1 MLRNYL
7 TIACRTL
14 VRNKVYTLV
23 NVLGLGI
30 GLAAAMLILLYTK
43 DEVSYDGFHANN
55 PRLFRIAF
63 RDFTPAGVLDYQSGV
78 TGYFQ
83 GPTFKA
89 GMPEIESFVRLK
101 QSRNDMKRGTGVIS
115 QPVFFADPDFF
126 TVLSFPLVS
135 GDPRTVLRNPGSVV
149 ISEELAL
156 NQFGTTDALGK
167 TIYFKDGFQ
176 GGSRFAPYLVTGVAR
191 PTPRNSSIQFD
202 VLLPLV
208 VQPEEM
214 NNPLNWFNTHLNTFV
229 LLHPGA
235 DVRAAETRM
244 NLVYAACSKEAVRQ
258 ATEKWG
264 ADEMNQKRVYGLQPF
279 TDMHLSQELP
289 AVNGLVNASNPVYS
303 YLLSG
308 IALFILL
315 IACINFVNL
324 TVARSLKRAK
334 EIGIRKVI
342 GGGRK
347 QLIVQ
352 FLGESFLLSLVA
364 FVGAVGLVEL
374 VLPTFNELSN
384 KSLALSYLLDTRL
397 VLGYVLLFGATGLLA
412 GSYPAFVLSG
422 YSPVQTLYCRFR
434 LGGKNYLQKTLV
446 VLQFAIASFLIIA
459 TLTVHSQFNYLLTK
473 QLGYNDKHTIS
484 ITRPDLSPGE
494 ARLLKEQLL
503 TDPGI
508 QRVAAKNNG
517 RWNTAGRVNG
527 TTEMSFVYE
536 IVDPDYLPLLE
547 IPVVRGRNFSPDL
560 MTDSTQAVLVNEA
573 FVKHAGWKEPLG
585 QVVNLWFNQHKLF
598 TVAGVVKDHHYAA
611 LNEKIGPQL
620 FMLKNADNS
629 YGRILVRIRPGTETA
644 SLQHIEKTF
653 RKLFPAHPYAYTFLD
668 EDNARSYEPEAQWK
682 QIMLSGALLTI
693 FVSCIGLFSLATY
706 AAERRTKEIG
716 IRKVLGASVP
726 GIVQLLSWDFLKL
739 VCLSFVFAFPAAW
752 YATGQWLQNYPYRV
766 AGGGWIF
773 AVAALLAMLIA
784 LCTVSFQS
792 VRVALTNPVRSLR
805 NE

>member
-7 TIACRTL
+7 TIAFRTL

-55 PRLFRIAF
+55 ARLFRVTY
-63 RDFTPAGVLDYQSGV
+63 RDITPEGGLDNEGGN

-89 GMPEIESFVRLK
+89 GVPEIQSFVRFK
-101 QSRNDMKRGTGVIS
+101 QNRIDLKRGTEIVS

-126 TVLSFPLVS
+126 TVFSFPLLS
-135 GDPRTVLRNPGSVV
+135 GNPRTALQSPGSVV
-149 ISEELAL
+149 ITEDMARR
-156 NQFGTTDALGK
+156 QFGTTDVLGK
-167 TIYFKDGFQ
+167 TIYCKDSFKR
-176 GGSRFAPYLVTGVAR
+176 GSTFAPYTVTGVAR
-191 PTPRNSSIQFD
+191 PTPQNSSIQFD

-208 VQPEEM
+208 PE
-214 NNPLNWFNTHLNTFV
+214 PGQLADPTNWFNHFLNTFV
-229 LLHPGA
+229 LLHPDA
-235 DVRAAETRM
+235 QVRNVEASM
-244 NLVYAACSKEAVRQ
+244 NRVYAASAQEGIRM

-264 ADEMNQKRVYGLQPF
+264 MRETREYRLQPF
-279 TDMHLSQELP
+279 TDMHLNQALP
-289 AVNGLVNASNPVYS
+289 AQNGLFNASNPVYS

-342 GGGRK
+342 GGDRK

-374 VLPTFNELSN
+374 VLPTFNELSS
-384 KSLALSYLLDTRL
+384 KMLALSYLLDARL
-397 VLGYVLLFGATGLLA
+397 VLGYAVLFLATGLLA
-412 GSYPAFVLSG
+412 GGYPAFVLSG
-422 YSPVQTLYCRFR
+422 YSPVQTLYSRFR

-446 VLQFAIASFLIIA
+446 VFQFALASFLIIA
-459 TLTVHSQFNYLLTK
+459 TLTVHSQFNYLLSK
-473 QLGYNDKHTIS
+473 ELGYDDKHTIS
-484 ITRPDLSPGE
+484 LEKADLSLGE
-494 ARLLKEQLL
+494 VRLLKEQLL
-503 TDPGI
+503 ANPGI
-508 QRVAAKNNG
+508 QRVAVKNMG
-517 RWNTAGRVNG
+517 GWNTAAKVNG
-527 TTEMSFVYE
+527 DTEMSFAYE
-536 IVDPDYLPLLE
+536 TVDPDYLPLLQ
-547 IPVVRGRNFSPDL
+547 IPVVRGRNLSHLRP
-560 MTDSTQAVLVNEA
+560 TDSTQAVLVNET
-573 FVKHAGWKEPLG
+573 FVKEAGWKEPVG
-585 QVVNLWFNQHKLF
+585 QVVNFWFNQHKLF
-598 TVAGVVKDHHYAA
+598 TVVGVVKDHHFAS
-611 LNEKIGPQL
+611 LNEKIRPQL
-620 FMLKNADNS
+620 FVLKHKDNS
-629 YGRILVRIRPGTETA
+629 YGRVLIRIRPGSETA
-644 SLQHIEKTF
+644 SLQHIEQTF
-653 RKLFPAHPYAYTFLD
+653 KKLFPTNPYSYTFLD
-668 EDNARSYEPEAQWK
+668 EENAKRYASEAQWK
-682 QIMLSGALLTI
+682 QIMLFGALLTI
-693 FVSCIGLFSLATY
+693 FVSCIGLFGLATY

-739 VCLSFVFAFPAAW
+739 VILSFVFAFPAAW

-773 AVAALLAMLIA
+773 AVAALLAILIA

-792 VRVALTNPVRSLR
+792 VRVALINPVRSLR
-805 NE
+805 ND